1 MKKKIIYN
9 NKEYIIEAKG
19 KDEIVVN
26 NKTFKVNLKEKNKNF
41 FNIEIQGKK
50 FIIEVREGEFY
61 LDGEKIEKLSV
72 SPYFPQLKKQKQMIN
87 SQKEVVKAPI
97 PGTITQILV
106 KEGDTVEK
114 DQELFILEAMKMRN
128 RILAN
133 IDKGIVKKIFVS
145 ENETVAQDQKLA
157 LIEN

>member
-9 NKEYIIEAKG
+9 NEEYIIEAKG
-19 KDEIVVN
+19 EDEIVVN

-61 LDGEKIEKLSV
+61 LDGEKIEKLSI

-106 KEGDTVEK
+106 KEGDTVKK

-128 RILAN
+128 RILTT
-133 IDKGIVKKIFVS
+133 IDKGVVKKS
-145 ENETVAQDQKLA
+145 TLARMKLY
-157 LIEN
+157 LKIKN

>member
-9 NKEYIIEAKG
+9 NREYIIEAKG

-26 NKTFKVNLKEKNKNF
+26 NKTFKVNLREKNKNF

-50 FIIEVREGEFY
+50 FIIEVRDGEFY

-128 RILAN
+128 RILVN
-133 IDKGIVKKIFVS
+133 IDKGVVKKIFVS
-145 ENETVAQDQKLA
+145 ENETVVQDQKLA
-157 LIEN
+157 TIEN

>member
-50 FIIEVREGEFY
+50 FIIEVRDGEFY
-61 LDGEKIEKLSV
+61 LDGEKIDKFSV

-106 KEGDTVEK
+106 KKGDTVEK
-114 DQELFILEAMKMRN
+114 NQELFILEAMKMRN
-128 RILAN
+128 RILVN
-133 IDKGIVKKIFVS
+133 IDKGVVKKIFVS